1 MVLLIRTL
9 LLHEDVLLQQKSVLS
24 DSLLMELARSVA
36 GRDIESLAL
45 EKLGI
50 EYARLRNLKDSRR
63 EDIEMSTFDVLCP
76 WRNKS
81 VENTKQVMKSCQILK
96 NKFTNS
102 LQLRKA

>member
-1 MVLLIRTL
+1 
-9 LLHEDVLLQQKSVLS
+9 
-24 DSLLMELARSVA
+24 MELARSVP

-50 EYARLRNLKDSRR
+50 EQARIRNLRDSRR
-63 EDIEMSTFDVLCP
+63 DDIEMFTFDVLCL

-81 VENTKQVMKSCQILK
+81 LENTKKVMKSCQIYQK
-96 NKFTNS
+96 NKFPNS